1 MAASLAARAIVRTTA
16 KALAPT
22 AAPARQ
28 LSLLGPVLLSVE
40 WQQLAVLF
48 APVRVA
54 VALDAA
60 SKAQASLQVGASCD
74 EIKHTVEELE
84 AKLSKHYDV

>member
-1 MAASLAARAIVRTTA
+1 MAAARCAVCARACRCGAGYFRT
-16 KALAPT
+16 
-22 AAPARQ
+22 
-28 LSLLGPVLLSVE
+28 SLLTLRPHAATP
-40 WQQLAVLF
+40 Q
-48 APVRVA
+48 
-54 VALDAA
+54 DAA